1 MVVADLP
8 RAGLANLLYI
18 WAKAYIFSSKT
29 GQRLYVNGF
38 NQVKLGPI
46 LRRERTKRN
55 YRGFFKYKTNYVIV
69 FLFKLFK
76 SKKIFYELDINFSHK
91 CDLRDSLVVY
101 NQIPRVSEGDIFQGL
116 YEFRKEIRS
125 EFFKMLSSDILEK
138 IKTLQ
143 KPVISVHVRRG
154 DFKQRGWT
162 KTNSYY
168 IRKIVEVRE
177 HFGYECK
184 VLVFCD
190 GFEYEIKEILELN
203 NVELI
208 QNKDDILD
216 MIQISMS
223 EYIITTPLS
232 SFSMWAVFLSNEKP
246 FV

>member
-1 MVVADLP
+1 MVIADLP

-18 WAKAYIFSSKT
+18 WAKAFIFSSRT
-29 GQRLYVNGF
+29 GQKLYVNGF
-38 NQVKLGPI
+38 NQIKLGPV
-46 LRRERTKRN
+46 LRGERTKRN
-55 YRGFFKYKTNYVIV
+55 YRGFFKYNTNYIGIS
-69 FLFKLFK
+69 LYKLFK
-76 SKKIFYELDINFSHK
+76 SKKILYEIDIKSINRY
-91 CDLRDSLVVY
+91 DLKDKLVVY
-101 NQIPRVSEGDIFQGL
+101 NQIPRVSEGDIFQDL
-116 YEFRKEIRS
+116 YEFRKEIRI
-125 EFFKMLSSDILEK
+125 EFFKMLSVDILKK

-162 KTNSYY
+162 KTNDYY
-168 IRKIVEVRE
+168 INKILEVRE
-177 HFGYECK
+177 FYGYECK
-184 VLVFCD
+184 VFVFCD
-190 GFEYEIKEILELN
+190 AFEYEIKEILELK